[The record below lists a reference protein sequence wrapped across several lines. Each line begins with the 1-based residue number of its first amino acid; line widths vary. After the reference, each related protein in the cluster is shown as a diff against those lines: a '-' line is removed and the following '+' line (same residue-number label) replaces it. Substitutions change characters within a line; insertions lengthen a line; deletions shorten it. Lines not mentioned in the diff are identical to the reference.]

1 MNVLGEMLALTV
13 GKLAVLTVKGATGIL
28 ELAAGAEILWRR
40 LRGTGSSGCGGS
52 GIPRTP

>member
-13 GKLAVLTVKGATGIL
+13 GKLGALVVKGAIEIL

-40 LRGTGSSGCGGS
+40 LRAQWKVD
-52 GIPRTP
+52 R